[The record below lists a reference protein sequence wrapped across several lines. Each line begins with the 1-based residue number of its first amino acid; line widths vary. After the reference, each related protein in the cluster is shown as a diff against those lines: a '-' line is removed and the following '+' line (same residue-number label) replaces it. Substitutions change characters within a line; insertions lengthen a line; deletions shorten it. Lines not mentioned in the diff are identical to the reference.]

1 MTTRETGPTSARRDW
16 QGANLTYLALQ
27 LEYLKERL
35 RRTIDGPSAGED
47 LASAHEAAIRAQ
59 RDAAIAAG
67 RPPAL
72 DLLAT
77 LFGLTPIE
85 CDVLLMTL
93 APDLDDSFAAVF
105 ASAGDSRRRRATL
118 ALALALHRDQPGA
131 LGLLDCLLPGRA
143 LRRFA
148 LVWSRE
154 TPDSMAWSV
163 AAPLFA
169 DERISAYVRG
179 ANIRERRLVQIT
191 RPLEGGIEAPGHAG
205 AIAAIAQALA
215 PGARNWPVVRIA
227 SSSCADASE
236 AAQAAARRADLALVA
251 LDLPQ
256 LVEHRLEWDELFAM
270 LAREAA
276 LNRRAYW
283 LDAGE
288 ASTADPA
295 LRATAEQVLRELE
308 APILMFAGV
317 PFGQEIPSRT
327 VALPRLDRSA
337 QKCAWESALGPMRGQ
352 INGEL
357 DRIAQQF
364 DLGPADIGRAVS
376 LAKTRASTRAA
387 SGDDPA
393 LRGDDLWAACRERS
407 AMRLDDLARR
417 IEPCYSWDD
426 IVVPPPILA
435 QLREI
440 ASQVDQRARV
450 YEAWGFG
457 EKLGRGRGISV
468 LFAGASGTGKTMA
481 AEVIARHLDLD
492 LYRIDLSGVINKYI
506 GETEKNLRRVFDAAE
521 RSGAI
526 LFFDEA
532 DALFGTRTEVR
543 DSHDRYANIEV
554 NYLLQR
560 MEDYTGLAILAT
572 NRKQSL
578 DQAFLRRLRFVVDF
592 PFPDVDHRRK
602 IWQRVFPTAARTE
615 TIDTNALAR
624 LEIAGGNIRSIAVN
638 AAFLAA
644 AADEPIATIHVMRA
658 AGREFAKIERGISA
672 AEFGPYAEAIR
683 R

>member
-1 MTTRETGPTSARRDW
+1 MTTRETGPTSSRREW
-16 QGANLTYLALQ
+16 QGANLAYLALR
-27 LEYLKERL
+27 LEDLKARL
-35 RRTIDGPSAGED
+35 RRAIEGQSAGED
-47 LASAHEAAIRAQ
+47 LASPREAGIRAG

-85 CDVLLMTL
+85 CDLLLMTL
-93 APDLDDSFAAVF
+93 APDLDDSFAALF

-118 ALALALHRDQPGA
+118 ALALELHRDEPDA

-179 ANIRERRLVQIT
+179 ANIRERRLVQVT

-215 PGARNWPVVRIA
+215 PSARNWPVVRIA
-227 SSSCADASE
+227 SNSCADASE

-256 LVEHRLEWDELFAM
+256 LVEHRPEWDELFAM

-283 LDAGE
+283 LDPGE

-308 APILMFAGV
+308 APILMFAGA
-317 PFGQEIPSRT
+317 PFGQEVPSRT
-327 VALPRLDRSA
+327 VALPRLDRGA
-337 QKCAWESALGPMRGQ
+337 QKSAWESALGPMRGHV
-352 INGEL
+352 NGDL

-376 LAKTRASTRAA
+376 LAKARASTRAA

-393 LRGDDLWAACRERS
+393 IRGDDLWAACREQS

-426 IVVPPPILA
+426 IVVQPAILA

-602 IWQRVFPTAARTE
+602 IWQRVFPTAARIE

-658 AGREFAKIERGISA
+658 AGREFAKIERGVSA